1 MTRTNHLRVCTYF
14 FSLLSLILTWAP
26 IIIYVAMSYQS
37 VTANVVDK
45 ITLTSLLTVGVIMS
59 IVCLMNRYTL
69 RCRTWLVLIGLWL
82 CLDKILGCILVLAI
96 TQIVDELIVH
106 PAANYYR
113 NKLSINKEI
122 DRRA

>member
-1 MTRTNHLRVCTYF
+1 MTRTNHLRICAHF
-14 FSLLSLILTWAP
+14 FSLLSIILTWAP
-26 IIIYVAMSYQS
+26 IIIYVTMAYQS

-113 NKLSINKEI
+113 HKLSINKEI